1 MIIRKA
7 EDFRD
12 LTELGRDT
20 DTIFA
25 TLYLRRSPF
34 TEIIN
39 RNYQKVGDLL
49 SYLGGFMQIL
59 KVIFGFFIAFYNRTS
74 MLIELSNKLYDFKEV
89 TNRSFLR
96 KDAIS

>member
-1 MIIRKA
+1 MIIRKG

-20 DTIFA
+20 DTNFA

-39 RNYQKVGDLL
+39 RNYQKLGNLL
-49 SYLGGFMQIL
+49 SYLGGFM
-59 KVIFGFFIAFYNRTS
+59 
-74 MLIELSNKLYDFKEV
+74 
-89 TNRSFLR
+89 
-96 KDAIS
+96 

>member
-1 MIIRKA
+1 MPYQYIVILYFYRDLKTEEIIIRKA

-20 DTIFA
+20 DKNFA

-39 RNYQKVGDLL
+39 RNY
-49 SYLGGFMQIL
+49 
-59 KVIFGFFIAFYNRTS
+59 
-74 MLIELSNKLYDFKEV
+74 
-89 TNRSFLR
+89 
-96 KDAIS
+96 